1 MKPRLL
7 VIVLALLAVACT
19 KPKEKAEIS
28 LNLGYEVNGKPLV
41 TDTLYYENEAGNQFL
56 ITEIQWF
63 LSNIELQNVA
73 GDWIMLHQPGLA
85 DTLDISRVYYI
96 DTDIPESQTLHS
108 SPVEVGHYTAIR
120 FTFGLDESDNQT
132 GLFTDPPES
141 EMFWPDMLGGG
152 YHYMKL
158 NGKYLDSEGR
168 LAPMAIHLGIGQN
181 EDCTEFYQNYFIVE
195 LPVDFTVKANTEN
208 QLDLTM
214 VIDNWFRNPH
224 TIDFDE
230 FGSHIMQNQT
240 AQRLLSGNGKD
251 VFKIGKTTDN
261 ENNTIMEK
269 DNKLAEKFKNVMRK
283 ATPKPHFWSWKSVKE
298 RFQNPTAAS
307 RHCEER
313 SNPNLKI

>member
-7 VIVLALLAVACT
+7 VIVLALMVAACT
-19 KPKEKAEIS
+19 KPNEKAEIN
-28 LNLGYEVNGKPLV
+28 LNLGYEVNGKSLV
-41 TDTLYYENEAGNQFL
+41 TDTLCYENEAGNQFL

-63 LSNIELQNVA
+63 LSNIELKNEA
-73 GDWIMLHQPGLA
+73 GDWIMLHQTGLS
-85 DTLDISRVYYI
+85 DTLDVSRVYYI

-108 SPVEVGHYTAIR
+108 SPVKVGHYTAIR

-141 EMFWPDMLGGG
+141 EMFWPEMLGGG

-158 NGKYLDSEGR
+158 NGKYLNAEDR

-195 LPVDFTVKANTEN
+195 LPIEFNVKVNTEN

-214 VIDNWFRNPH
+214 VIDNWFRNPN

-240 AQRLLSGNGKD
+240 AQRLLKGNGKD
-251 VFKIGKTTDN
+251 VFRIGMPTDN
-261 ENNTIMEK
+261 ENNKNMEK
-269 DNKLAEKFKNVMRK
+269 DNSLAEKFKNVMQK
-283 ATPKPHFWSWKSVKE
+283 AAPKPHFWNWESVKE
-298 RFQNPTAAS
+298 RHLNSKIQNS
-307 RHCEER
+307 
-313 SNPNLKI
+313 KI

>member
-19 KPKEKAEIS
+19 KPKETAEIS
-28 LNLGYEVNGKPLV
+28 LNLGYEINGKPLV

-63 LSNIELQNVA
+63 LSNIELKNEV

-132 GLFTDPPES
+132 GLFTNPPES

-158 NGKYLDSEGR
+158 NGKYLNTEGH
-168 LAPMAIHLGIGQN
+168 LAPLAIHLGIGQN

-195 LPVDFTVKANTEN
+195 LPIDFTVKANTEN

-251 VFKIGKTTDN
+251 VFKIGKPTDN
-261 ENNTIMEK
+261 ENKTIMEK
-269 DNKLAEKFKNVMRK
+269 DNKLAEKFKNVMQK
-283 ATPKPHFWSWKSVKE
+283 AAPKPHFWSWENVKE
-298 RFQNPTAAS
+298 RIGNSKIQD
-307 RHCEER
+307 
-313 SNPNLKI
+313 LKI

>member
-7 VIVLALLAVACT
+7 VIVLALMVAACT
-19 KPKEKAEIS
+19 KPNEKAEIN
-28 LNLGYEVNGKPLV
+28 LNLGYEVNGKSLV
-41 TDTLYYENEAGNQFL
+41 TDSLCYENEAGNKFL

-63 LSNIELQNVA
+63 LSNIELKNEA
-73 GDWIMLHQPGLA
+73 GDWIMLHQTGLS
-85 DTLDISRVYYI
+85 DTLDVSRVYYI

-108 SPVEVGHYTAIR
+108 SPVKVGHYTAIR

-141 EMFWPDMLGGG
+141 EMFWPEMLGGG

-158 NGKYLDSEGR
+158 NGKYLNAEDR

-195 LPVDFTVKANTEN
+195 LPIEFNVKVNTEN

-214 VIDNWFRNPH
+214 VIDNWFRNPN

-240 AQRLLSGNGKD
+240 AQRLLKGNGKD
-251 VFKIGKTTDN
+251 VFRIGMPTDN
-261 ENNTIMEK
+261 ENNKNMEK
-269 DNKLAEKFKNVMRK
+269 DNSLAEKFKNVMQK
-283 ATPKPHFWSWKSVKE
+283 ATPKPHFWNWESVKE
-298 RFQNPTAAS
+298 RHLNSKIQNS
-307 RHCEER
+307 
-313 SNPNLKI
+313 KI

>member
-7 VIVLALLAVACT
+7 VIVLALMVAACT
-19 KPKEKAEIS
+19 KPNEKAEIN
-28 LNLGYEVNGKPLV
+28 LNLGYEVNGKSLV
-41 TDTLYYENEAGNQFL
+41 TDSLCYENEAGNKFL

-63 LSNIELQNVA
+63 LSNIELKNEA
-73 GDWIMLHQPGLA
+73 GDWIMLHQTGLS
-85 DTLDISRVYYI
+85 DTLDVSRVYYI
-96 DTDIPESQTLHS
+96 DTDIPETQTLHS
-108 SPVEVGHYTAIR
+108 SPVKVGHYTAIR

-141 EMFWPDMLGGG
+141 EMFWPEMLGGG

-158 NGKYLDSEGR
+158 NGKYLNAEDR

-195 LPVDFTVKANTEN
+195 LPIEFNVKVNTEN

-214 VIDNWFRNPH
+214 VIDNWFRNPN

-240 AQRLLSGNGKD
+240 AQRLLKGNGKD
-251 VFKIGKTTDN
+251 VFRIGMPTDN
-261 ENNTIMEK
+261 ENNKNMEK
-269 DNKLAEKFKNVMRK
+269 DNSLAEKFKNVMQK
-283 ATPKPHFWSWKSVKE
+283 ATPKPHFWNWESVKE
-298 RFQNPTAAS
+298 RHLNSKIQNS
-307 RHCEER
+307 
-313 SNPNLKI
+313 KI

>member
-1 MKPRLL
+1 MMKPRLL
-7 VIVLALLAVACT
+7 VIVLALMVAACT
-19 KPKEKAEIS
+19 KPNEKAEIN
-28 LNLGYEVNGKPLV
+28 LNLGYEANGKSLV
-41 TDTLYYENEAGNQFL
+41 TDSLCYENEAGNQFL

-63 LSNIELQNVA
+63 LSNIELKNEA
-73 GDWIMLHQPGLA
+73 GDWIMLHQSGLA

-108 SPVEVGHYTAIR
+108 SPVKVGHYTAIR

-158 NGKYLDSEGR
+158 NGKYLNAEGR

-181 EDCTEFYQNYFIVE
+181 EDCTELYQNYFIVE
-195 LPVDFTVKANTEN
+195 LPIDFTVKVNTEN

-214 VIDNWFRNPH
+214 VIDNWFRNPN

-230 FGSHIMQNQT
+230 LGSHIMQNQT

-251 VFKIGKTTDN
+251 VFKTGKPTDN
-261 ENNTIMEK
+261 ENNKNMEK
-269 DNKLAEKFKNVMRK
+269 DISLAEKFKNVMQK
-283 ATPKPHFWSWKSVKE
+283 AAPKPHFWSWKNVKQ
-298 RFQNPTAAS
+298 RIGNSKIQD
-307 RHCEER
+307 
-313 SNPNLKI
+313 LKI

>member
-1 MKPRLL
+1 MMKLKPL
-7 VIVLALLAVACT
+7 VLVLALLAVACT
-19 KPKEKAEIS
+19 KPKEKAAIN
-28 LNLGYEVNGKPLV
+28 LNLGYEVNGKSLV
-41 TDTLYYENEAGNQFL
+41 TDTLCYENEAGNQFL

-63 LSNIELQNVA
+63 LSNIELKNEA
-73 GDWIMLHQPGLA
+73 GDWIMLHQTGLS
-85 DTLDISRVYYI
+85 DTLDVSRVYYI

-108 SPVEVGHYTAIR
+108 SPVKVGHYTAIR

-141 EMFWPDMLGGG
+141 EMFWPEMLGGG

-158 NGKYLDSEGR
+158 NGKYLNAEDR

-195 LPVDFTVKANTEN
+195 LPIEFNVKVNTEN

-214 VIDNWFRNPH
+214 VIDNWFRNPN

-240 AQRLLSGNGKD
+240 AQRLLKGNGKD
-251 VFKIGKTTDN
+251 VFRIGMPTDN
-261 ENNTIMEK
+261 ENNKNMEK
-269 DNKLAEKFKNVMRK
+269 DNSLAEKFKNVMQK
-283 ATPKPHFWSWKSVKE
+283 AAPKPHFWNWESVKE
-298 RFQNPTAAS
+298 RHLNSKIQNS
-307 RHCEER
+307 
-313 SNPNLKI
+313 KI

>member
-7 VIVLALLAVACT
+7 VIVLALMLAACT
-19 KPKEKAEIS
+19 KPNEKAEIN
-28 LNLGYEVNGKPLV
+28 LNLGYEVNGKSLV
-41 TDTLYYENEAGNQFL
+41 TDTLCYENEAGNQFL

-63 LSNIELQNVA
+63 LSNIELKNEA
-73 GDWIMLHQPGLA
+73 GDWIMLHQTGLS
-85 DTLDISRVYYI
+85 DTLDVSRVYYI

-108 SPVEVGHYTAIR
+108 SPVKVGHYTALR

-141 EMFWPDMLGGG
+141 EMFWPEMLGGG

-158 NGKYLDSEGR
+158 NGKYLNAEDR

-195 LPVDFTVKANTEN
+195 LPIEFNVKVNTKN

-214 VIDNWFRNPH
+214 VIDNWFRNPN

-240 AQRLLSGNGKD
+240 AQRLLKGNGKD
-251 VFKIGKTTDN
+251 VFRIGMPTDN
-261 ENNTIMEK
+261 ENNKNMEK
-269 DNKLAEKFKNVMRK
+269 DNSLAEKFKNVMQK
-283 ATPKPHFWSWKSVKE
+283 ATPKPHFWNWESVKE
-298 RFQNPTAAS
+298 RHLNSKIQNS
-307 RHCEER
+307 
-313 SNPNLKI
+313 KI

>member
-7 VIVLALLAVACT
+7 VIVLALMMAACT
-19 KPKEKAEIS
+19 KPNEKAEI
-28 LNLGYEVNGKPLV
+28 NLILDYEVNGKSLV
-41 TDTLYYENEAGNQFL
+41 TDSLCYENEAGNKFL

-63 LSNIELQNVA
+63 LSNIELKNEA
-73 GDWIMLHQPGLA
+73 GDWIMLHQTGLS
-85 DTLDISRVYYI
+85 DTLDVSRVYYI

-108 SPVEVGHYTAIR
+108 SPVKVGHYTAIR

-141 EMFWPDMLGGG
+141 EMFWPEMLGGG

-158 NGKYLDSEGR
+158 NGKYLNAEDR

-195 LPVDFTVKANTEN
+195 LPIEFNVKVNTEN

-214 VIDNWFRNPH
+214 VIDNWFRNPN

-240 AQRLLSGNGKD
+240 AQRLLKGNGKD
-251 VFKIGKTTDN
+251 VFRIGMPTDN
-261 ENNTIMEK
+261 ENNKNMEK
-269 DNKLAEKFKNVMRK
+269 DNSLAEKFKNVMQK
-283 ATPKPHFWSWKSVKE
+283 AAPKPHFWNWESVKE
-298 RFQNPTAAS
+298 RHLNSKIQNS
-307 RHCEER
+307 
-313 SNPNLKI
+313 KI

>member
-63 LSNIELQNVA
+63 LSNIELKNEV

-158 NGKYLDSEGR
+158 NGKYLNTEGH
-168 LAPMAIHLGIGQN
+168 LAPLAIHLGIGQN

-195 LPVDFTVKANTEN
+195 LPIDFTVKANTEN

-224 TIDFDE
+224 TIDFDV

-251 VFKIGKTTDN
+251 VFKIGKPTDN
-261 ENNTIMEK
+261 ENKTIMEK
-269 DNKLAEKFKNVMRK
+269 DNKLAEKFKNVMQK
-283 ATPKPHFWSWKSVKE
+283 AAPKPHFWSWKSVKE

-313 SNPNLKI
+313 NNPNLKI

>member
-7 VIVLALLAVACT
+7 AIMLALLAVACT

-41 TDTLYYENEAGNQFL
+41 IDTLYYENEAGNQFL

-63 LSNIELQNVA
+63 LSNIELKNEV
-73 GDWIMLHQPGLA
+73 GEWIMLHQPSIA

-108 SPVEVGHYTAIR
+108 SSVKICHYTAIR
-120 FTFGLDESDNQT
+120 FTFGLDETDNQP

-158 NGKYLDSEGR
+158 NGKYLNSEGR

-195 LPVDFTVKANTEN
+195 LPIDFTVKTNTEN
-208 QLDLTM
+208 QIDLTM

-240 AQRLLSGNGKD
+240 AQRLLNGNGKD
-251 VFKIGKTTDN
+251 VFRIGKPTEN
-261 ENNTIMEK
+261 ENNIDMRK
-269 DNKLAEKFKNVMRK
+269 DNKLAEKFNNLMQK
-283 ATPKPHFWSWKSVKE
+283 AAPKPHFWSWESVKE
-298 RFQNPTAAS
+298 RIENS
-307 RHCEER
+307 
-313 SNPNLKI
+313 KIQDSKI